1 MNKEQITARLS
12 QFSPEARQ
20 LAEAALR
27 EEGLL
32 AQDAP
37 LEDAFP
43 TTPSTRDEA
52 CCDACD
58 KSFDS
63 TMESCETDACKA
75 GAALKYA
82 KCLKKCGYYD

>member
-1 MNKEQITARLS
+1 MAEEQ
-12 QFSPEARQ
+12 
-20 LAEAALR
+20 LR
-27 EEGLL
+27 AEGLL
-32 AQDAP
+32 QPDAP
-37 LEDAFP
+37 LEAAFP
-43 TTPSTRDEA
+43 STPSTRDEA

-63 TMESCETDACKA
+63 TMEGCETDACKA